1 MFFFG
6 QRASDAGAAN
16 GAAVVPVQVTA
27 ATASSV
33 GDVVVV
39 VVVVVVVG
47 PAGSPASRE
56 PAAERRK
63 SRTRPFVISFFCS
76 QISFSPL

>member
-39 VVVVVVVG
+39 VVVVGTEPKKTADEINVG
-47 PAGSPASRE
+47 LKG
-56 PAAERRK
+56 
-63 SRTRPFVISFFCS
+63 IH
-76 QISFSPL
+76 

>member
-33 GDVVVV
+33 GDVVV